1 MAPANRPPPLPLPK
15 TPPPAPTPTTVPVV
29 GGLPWA
35 NTAPTDAASSQRG
48 TEQQL
53 LPRRPDSQSAG
64 RDRFDQLLE
73 QVKAASASLIVHTL
87 LLVVFA
93 VIVTRDTSTPL
104 APLELA
110 FSTPGDDPGG
120 SQAEVVIDNT
130 DEPAE
135 VATDEVDPRENEN
148 DPTPPTETVAEDTAS
163 EAPPE
168 TVDAAEADVAVASAD
183 GDAAPEAGAPTVE
196 QLLSGRSPARRADL
210 LGRHGGSAETE
221 TAVVRALEWI
231 VRQQRRDGSWS
242 LTGPYKDGGRVEN
255 ALAATSM
262 SLLALQGAGNTTVE
276 GPYREAVSKA
286 ARKLVLAQGDDGRFD
301 LGQTLEQQSMYAQA
315 QATIAICELFAMTGD
330 PSLEVTARRALE
342 FAQRAQMPDGGW
354 KYRLPTGMSNDV
366 GDMSVTGWFMMALK
380 SGEMAGL
387 PPAPA
392 AYEQIGSF
400 LDQVF
405 VSAEQGYGYQINN
418 HNRGFKLRPA
428 LTAEGLLCRQYLGI
442 PREAAE
448 LTSGVDL
455 LLDNVRIDFGSDDA
469 PAWEKDLYAWYYITQ
484 VCHHLGGTPWRKW
497 NAQLRTRVPAAQV
510 STGSEKGS
518 WDPAYD
524 QWGDVGGRLYATCL
538 CTAMLEVY
546 YRHLPIYGEIPLDAV
561 PPVTAAVPDD
571 NPPH

>member
-1 MAPANRPPPLPLPK
+1 
-15 TPPPAPTPTTVPVV
+15 
-29 GGLPWA
+29 
-35 NTAPTDAASSQRG
+35 
-48 TEQQL
+48 
-53 LPRRPDSQSAG
+53 
-64 RDRFDQLLE
+64 
-73 QVKAASASLIVHTL
+73 
-87 LLVVFA
+87 
-93 VIVTRDTSTPL
+93 
-104 APLELA
+104 
-110 FSTPGDDPGG
+110 
-120 SQAEVVIDNT
+120 
-130 DEPAE
+130 
-135 VATDEVDPRENEN
+135 
-148 DPTPPTETVAEDTAS
+148 
-163 EAPPE
+163 
-168 TVDAAEADVAVASAD
+168 
-183 GDAAPEAGAPTVE
+183 
-196 QLLSGRSPARRADL
+196 
-210 LGRHGGSAETE
+210 
-221 TAVVRALEWI
+221 
-231 VRQQRRDGSWS
+231 
-242 LTGPYKDGGRVEN
+242 
-255 ALAATSM
+255 
-262 SLLALQGAGNTTVE
+262 
-276 GPYREAVSKA
+276 
-286 ARKLVLAQGDDGRFD
+286 
-301 LGQTLEQQSMYAQA
+301 
-315 QATIAICELFAMTGD
+315 
-330 PSLEVTARRALE
+330 
-342 FAQRAQMPDGGW
+342 MPDGGW

-387 PPAPA
+387 PPSPA
-392 AYEQIGSF
+392 AYEQISSF

-405 VSAEQGYGYQINN
+405 VSTEQGYGYQINN

-484 VCHHLGGTPWRKW
+484 VCHHLGGTPWRRW

>member
-1 MAPANRPPPLPLPK
+1 M
-15 TPPPAPTPTTVPVV
+15 
-29 GGLPWA
+29 
-35 NTAPTDAASSQRG
+35 
-48 TEQQL
+48 
-53 LPRRPDSQSAG
+53 
-64 RDRFDQLLE
+64 
-73 QVKAASASLIVHTL
+73 HTL

-387 PPAPA
+387 PPSPA
-392 AYEQIGSF
+392 AYEQISSF

-405 VSAEQGYGYQINN
+405 VSTEQGYGYQINN

-455 LLDNVRIDFGSDDA
+455 LLDNVRIDFGSEDA

-484 VCHHLGGTPWRKW
+484 VCHHLGGTPWRRW